1 MAFIHPSLP
10 TEEGAPIE
18 NGRAQL
24 PSAQMVLQVPE
35 DSSGHEGSVN
45 LSGRSFVQRQSNLLG
60 FLKILLSLT
69 CPKQQKSLGLISLG
83 HNSSKRLYAK
93 MHLI

>member
-45 LSGRSFVQRQSNLLG
+45 LSGRSFVQ
-60 FLKILLSLT
+60 
-69 CPKQQKSLGLISLG
+69 
-83 HNSSKRLYAK
+83 
-93 MHLI
+93 